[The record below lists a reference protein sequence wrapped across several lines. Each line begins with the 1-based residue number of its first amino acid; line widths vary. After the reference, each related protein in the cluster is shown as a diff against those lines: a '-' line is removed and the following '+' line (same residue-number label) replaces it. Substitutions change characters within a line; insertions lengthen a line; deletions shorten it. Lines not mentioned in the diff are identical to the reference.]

1 MSVGNGQYA
10 MGDMQ
15 WAIELIPMDA
25 REGSPAGI
33 SIKSL
38 SYIKMFSDSALKTRH
53 AISCTELFLLKLHK
67 THLILLSLV
76 P

>member
-1 MSVGNGQYA
+1 MVLG
-10 MGDMQ
+10 
-15 WAIELIPMDA
+15 LLLLPMDE
-25 REGSPAGI
+25 REGSPPGI

-38 SYIKMFSDSALKTRH
+38 SYIKMFSDSALKRDVLG
-53 AISCTELFLLKLHK
+53 CFLLMLDI